1 MFSGGIAFSIVESD
15 ITVLWCEHS
24 CWFTCR
30 LTRKRRSS
38 WSSLALRSIDQNS
51 PKKATESLTFD
62 NTWYSYLF
70 IFNLKYL
77 QRDEDRER
85 GVPFIGSLWLQW
97 PDLNQVEARGW
108 ELHLILPCVSA
119 AQILGSFCMLF
130 PGNSCG
136 AGFEVDQLGHELFPL
151 WMLVLEEMA
160 LPPHTTTLTPF
171 LFTF

>member
-1 MFSGGIAFSIVESD
+1 MNTAADLPADLQG
-15 ITVLWCEHS
+15 
-24 CWFTCR
+24 R
-30 LTRKRRSS
+30 
-38 WSSLALRSIDQNS
+38 SSLALRSIDQNS

-97 PDLNQVEARGW
+97 PDLNQIEARGW

-136 AGFEVDQLGHELFPL
+136 AGFEVDQLGRSLYGCWYWRRWLYLHTPQHWLLSCLPSKRQESSGELI
-151 WMLVLEEMA
+151 EELNPSSMVA
-160 LPPHTTTLTPF
+160 PS
-171 LFTF
+171 